1 MTIWLEHGD
10 MRTVLQRL
18 YAEEA
23 QVDAIVTDPP
33 YELGFMGKKW
43 DNSGIAFQVNTWRL
57 CYDLLPPGGHLLA
70 FSGTR
75 TYHRMAVAIEEAGF
89 EIRDMVA
96 WIYGQGFPKSL
107 DVSKAIDK
115 MAGAEREVVSEGAPV
130 KRMIPGADQNKHGW
144 EKNNGRVY
152 VPTETAP
159 ATDLAAQW
167 EGWGT
172 ALKPA
177 MEPICV
183 ARKPLDGTVAANV
196 LKHGVGAL
204 NIDGCRIAAN
214 GDDSGSWGNGRRAGG
229 FADIGAD
236 KGSSKPNG
244 KKHDAGRWP
253 ANVVH
258 DGSDEVVNGFPDVG
272 KSTGGRTANISKT
285 SKIYGGG
292 NGLGQDL
299 TAESVRGD
307 PGFGDSGSASRFF
320 YCAKAN
326 AKERMGFDHPTVK
339 PIALLRW
346 LVRMVTPPGGVVLDP
361 FAGTGTM
368 GVAAEAEGF
377 DAILVEREAKYAGFI
392 KERLPATQ
400 VTTHDVQP

>member
-18 YAEEA
+18 YAEDA

-43 DNSGIAFQVNTWRL
+43 DNTGIATQVNTWRL
-57 CYDLLPPGGHLLA
+57 CWDLLPPGGHLLA

-89 EIRDMVA
+89 EIRDMITWV
-96 WIYGQGFPKSL
+96 YGQGFPKSL
-107 DVSKAIDK
+107 DVGKAINK
-115 MAGAEREVVSEGAPV
+115 MAGAERKIIGHDAQKAMQQTSKNGTNAYGDFSGNSGA
-130 KRMIPGADQNKHGW
+130 I
-144 EKNNGRVY
+144 
-152 VPTETAP
+152 TAP
-159 ATDLAAQW
+159 ATDLAAEW

-183 ARKPLDGTVAANV
+183 ARKPLEGTVAANV

-204 NIDGCRIAAN
+204 NINGCRIGTENTRRPTGNVSMGKNAGWNPHNLAN
-214 GDDSGSWGNGRRAGG
+214 IIGGSDS
-229 FADIGAD
+229 
-236 KGSSKPNG
+236 
-244 KKHDAGRWP
+244 GRWP

-258 DGSDEVVNGFPDVG
+258 DGSEEVVRGFPDQTSG
-272 KSTGGRTANISKT
+272 GTPPTRPCHSNSYGGGFTGQETPEGIGRTA
-285 SKIYGGG
+285 G
-292 NGLGQDL
+292 N
-299 TAESVRGD
+299 
-307 PGFGDSGSASRFF
+307 ASRFF

-368 GVAAEAEGF
+368 GAAAEAEGF

-392 KERLPATQ
+392 KERLPTAQ
-400 VTTHDVQP
+400 VTVHDVQP